1 MDTITEPAT
10 AVRGGR
16 GFWGALWAGTRAT
29 VGALMGLAPHVM
41 HHIGFLAGAAF
52 LTGFLGNS
60 LLYVVGLL
68 LSIPLLR
75 RLRRRFGTRKA
86 PAIGVAVFTAL
97 FALSAFVIG
106 PLFNPATPN
115 QPDTPSPAAS
125 ASASGT
131 GLCQVSWTG
140 VLLVRPRLRSDGD
153 GRRRG
158 PRLGF
163 GSRGWSGGG
172 VGCRTPRCTA

>member
-75 RLRRRFGTRKA
+75 RLRRRFGTLGWGMESG
-86 PAIGVAVFTAL
+86 PFDIHVSGCSVG
-97 FALSAFVIG
+97 FVPV
-106 PLFNPATPN
+106 PL
-115 QPDTPSPAAS
+115 
-125 ASASGT
+125 G
-131 GLCQVSWTG
+131 
-140 VLLVRPRLRSDGD
+140 LVRGTILE
-153 GRRRG
+153 
-158 PRLGF
+158 
-163 GSRGWSGGG
+163 
-172 VGCRTPRCTA
+172 C

>member
-1 MDTITEPAT
+1 MDTLTEPAT

-97 FALSAFVIG
+97 FALSAFVRS
-106 PLFNPATPN
+106 
-115 QPDTPSPAAS
+115 SP
-125 ASASGT
+125 G
-131 GLCQVSWTG
+131 
-140 VLLVRPRLRSDGD
+140 
-153 GRRRG
+153 
-158 PRLGF
+158 
-163 GSRGWSGGG
+163 
-172 VGCRTPRCTA
+172 

>member
-75 RLRRRFGTRKA
+75 VPRQVVGRISSCSKVGT
-86 PAIGVAVFTAL
+86 VALA
-97 FALSAFVIG
+97 
-106 PLFNPATPN
+106 
-115 QPDTPSPAAS
+115 
-125 ASASGT
+125 
-131 GLCQVSWTG
+131 
-140 VLLVRPRLRSDGD
+140 RPRWT
-153 GRRRG
+153 
-158 PRLGF
+158 
-163 GSRGWSGGG
+163 SRGRFHAIAS
-172 VGCRTPRCTA
+172 

>member
-97 FALSAFVIG
+97 FALSAFE
-106 PLFNPATPN
+106 
-115 QPDTPSPAAS
+115 
-125 ASASGT
+125 
-131 GLCQVSWTG
+131 
-140 VLLVRPRLRSDGD
+140 VRDC
-153 GRRRG
+153 
-158 PRLGF
+158 F
-163 GSRGWSGGG
+163 
-172 VGCRTPRCTA
+172 RTRDPHG